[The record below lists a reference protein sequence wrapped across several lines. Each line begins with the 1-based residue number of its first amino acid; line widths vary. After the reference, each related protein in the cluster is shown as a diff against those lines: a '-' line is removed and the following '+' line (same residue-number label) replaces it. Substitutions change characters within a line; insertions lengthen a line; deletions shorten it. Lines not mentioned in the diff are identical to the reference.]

1 MTSIPLCL
9 PESITPEQFLAEYW
23 QKKPLLIKQGLP
35 QLIDM
40 FEPEDMLGLAIEE
53 EASARLLTQA
63 NTKKEGQAQWQLKK
77 SPLTE
82 LDFDNL
88 PKQWT
93 VLVQNLEQW
102 SPELGQLWQAFDFIP
117 QWQRD
122 DIMVSYAPKG
132 GSVGKHYDDYDVFL
146 AQGYGHRR
154 WQLGKFCDQNTEF
167 VADEPIRL
175 FDDMGEIIFDEILE
189 AGDVLY
195 VPPKLSHFGVAQDDC
210 LTFSFGCRR
219 PNLMQIIDS
228 MADIA
233 TNDSDLFVPMLLP
246 QAMQASGA
254 LQTQSI
260 KAIKNQ
266 LLQLLQSERGDHII
280 RQAVSEVVSKRQY
293 DALMPEETLD
303 TDELM
308 QALLEG
314 GTLQA
319 DYSNR
324 LLYTQDSNNTVLY
337 ANGQRIDGLDEA
349 TKAVLIRLANGESLQ
364 HSDVTGVD
372 PDDLSEWLENGWVWI
387 DFAE

>member
-260 KAIKNQ
+260 EAIKNQ